1 MPRMAKNNE
10 TPAVIS
16 TITQNRFRASIYIPR
31 QSHSTPSPEKGAMV
45 VVGGGDA
52 ENTIGRNLI
61 GASRGGGE
69 PNFFDGNPDEEK
81 NCQLSNPRPTQC
93 RLLS

>member
-1 MPRMAKNNE
+1 
-10 TPAVIS
+10 
-16 TITQNRFRASIYIPR
+16 
-31 QSHSTPSPEKGAMV
+31 MV